1 MEAVVWLEDYLS
13 KWQKMLFMVCHS
25 QDFLNNVCTHI
36 CHLDQLHKQLVY
48 YKGNYDSFVETKR
61 DLQTEQ
67 MKRWEAEQAD
77 LKQMKEYVAK
87 FGHGTA
93 KLARQGKSKEKL
105 LAKKMASGLTE
116 KPVEELSLKFRFPD
130 PGHLSP
136 PVLQVNELTFGYGD
150 GPNLYENVDF
160 GLDLDSRIALV
171 GPNGAGKS
179 TLVKSSMANLRR
191 DEARCDPTATSR

>member
-48 YKGNYDSFVETKR
+48 YKGNYDSFVEAKR

-87 FGHGTA
+87 FGHMG
-93 KLARQGKSKEKL
+93 
-105 LAKKMASGLTE
+105 
-116 KPVEELSLKFRFPD
+116 
-130 PGHLSP
+130 P
-136 PVLQVNELTFGYGD
+136 PN
-150 GPNLYENVDF
+150 
-160 GLDLDSRIALV
+160 
-171 GPNGAGKS
+171 
-179 TLVKSSMANLRR
+179 
-191 DEARCDPTATSR
+191 